1 MSVNFTK
8 KAGMSLIEV
17 VIASAIFLLLS
28 LVLVSANANY
38 LRSSM
43 TNLKTVKAIYLAEEG
58 IETISFNAN
67 NDWNNLGTV
76 DTVYT
81 LNSSSTDYVRTF
93 YTEEVERDG
102 NDDIVAS
109 GGMVDPDTRKLTVE
123 VSWFD
128 RSATTTKSLS
138 TYLMKNN
145 D

>member
-1 MSVNFTK
+1 MAVKFTK

-38 LRSSM
+38 LKSS
-43 TNLKTVKAIYLAEEG
+43 TANLKTVKAIYLAEEG
-58 IETISFNAN
+58 IETVSFNAN
-67 NDWNNLGTV
+67 NDWNYLGAV
-76 DTVYT
+76 GMVYT

-102 NDDIVAS
+102 NDDIVTS
-109 GGMVDPDTRKLTVE
+109 GGIVDPDTRKLTVE

-128 RSATTTKSLS
+128 HSATTTKSLS